1 MVAMALSDYLPWN
14 RREFAT
20 VGRDPPFKKDDPK
33 SFGAG
38 VIKRIKINRNYAG
51 RDFEPQIG
59 NNRRYM
65 EIYLSDPLVRTL
77 VDLPCL
83 YATKDGYDIVTDDDD
98 EREEI
103 ETLFQDIDMDIL
115 LYSYLRN
122 ARIFGTA
129 YMEWTGDNLILR
141 SSQNMYV
148 QRTESGEIQ
157 YYYQEVG
164 TDQENVRFEE
174 DEIIELKNNPF
185 DDYAYGLSDIHTIQY
200 LVDLKDYAERDVGA
214 ALNKYANSR
223 YDISCGL
230 PDMPYGPDKINE
242 IVDAFNAL
250 EPGEDIIHGNDI
262 QVKEMQG
269 TQRAFEYGKYID
281 DIMMKIH
288 MAMKVPITMWSSP
301 EDARPIFEPYVKYLQ
316 KAVEGALNA
325 QLLPQLGNG
334 DAKFVFRH
342 MNVEDAFVKAKT
354 DMIYLAEGVLS
365 PKEVRAERGLDPEG
379 IVEQMMMAEDVN
391 IAGGRDQ
398 DKKEESERTENR
410 GDGTKKGD
418 VRKTARRA
426 YEPTGNKPSANPT
439 GGRKK

>member
-1 MVAMALSDYLPWN
+1 
-14 RREFAT
+14 
-20 VGRDPPFKKDDPK
+20 
-33 SFGAG
+33 
-38 VIKRIKINRNYAG
+38 
-51 RDFEPQIG
+51 
-59 NNRRYM
+59 
-65 EIYLSDPLVRTL
+65 
-77 VDLPCL
+77 
-83 YATKDGYDIVTDDDD
+83 
-98 EREEI
+98 
-103 ETLFQDIDMDIL
+103 MDIL

-129 YMEWTGDNLILR
+129 YLEWTGDNIVLR

-148 QRTESGEIQ
+148 QRDENGQ
-157 YYYQEVG
+157 VMYYYQEVG
-164 TDQENVRFEE
+164 PDQENVRFEE

-262 QVKEMQG
+262 QIKEMQG
-269 TQRAFEYGKYID
+269 TNRAFEYGKYID

-301 EDARPIFEPYVKYLQ
+301 EDARPIFAPYVKYLQ

-391 IAGGRDQ
+391 ISGGRDQ

-410 GDGTKKGD
+410 GNGTKKGD

-426 YEPTGNKPSANPT
+426 YEPTGNKPSANPS